1 MTMILNSKNI
11 LGTEGTVPVG
21 SIGIFAGADDNF
33 YGKLSDG
40 STFILGGSVSLGT
53 SSTDL
58 NIGTTSIIG
67 GTSYGI
73 LFQDALGNLNQ
84 SDRFV
89 YDTSI
94 DSFSIG
100 TPSWYG
106 GLGYSASFTI
116 TSDKKYA
123 FRVADSDGISAFSVF
138 NDLTNTKNHN
148 VVVSESSFYTSTP
161 LESQISWQNS
171 TFTIFGQLPGSF
183 PSAVGNDYIFTL
195 KDSSTNDIMQ
205 VRQDGRV
212 LIGRVSSITDY
223 DSILNI
229 NNSVRDKTIPL
240 VKITSAT
247 SSDMQS
253 LVIKRQSTEI
263 FEVTNSGTT
272 SVYDL
277 KVNNNLSLPS
287 GSNKLVGT
295 VSLVSGSASVINSLV
310 STSSIILVTKQ
321 NGNTSI
327 SNPILSV
334 QKFGGSFSILSS
346 DSSDVDEVG
355 YFIFNTH

>member
-1 MTMILNSKNI
+1 MSIILNSKNI
-11 LGTEGTVPVG
+11 LGTEGSVPVG

-40 STFILGGSVSLGT
+40 TTFVLGGS
-53 SSTDL
+53 SSMTASNQL
-58 NIGTTSIIG
+58 IIGSSSIIS
-67 GTSYGI
+67 GTQNGI
-73 LFQDALGNLNQ
+73 LYQDSSGNLSQ

-89 YDTSI
+89 YNTSL

-116 TSDKKYA
+116 TSGKKYA

-138 NDLTNTKNHN
+138 NDLTNVKNHN
-148 VVVSESSFYTSTP
+148 VVVSESQFYTSTP
-161 LESQISWQNS
+161 LENSTLNS
-171 TFTIFGQLPGSF
+171 TFQIFGKLPGSF

-195 KDSSTNDIMQ
+195 TDSNTNGIMN

-212 LIGRVSSITDY
+212 MIGRAASMSDY

-229 NNSVRDKTIPL
+229 NNSVRDQTIPL
-240 VKITSAT
+240 LKITSAT
-247 SSDMQS
+247 SSDMTS
-253 LVIKRQSTEI
+253 FVIKRQSTDI
-263 FEVTNSGTT
+263 FEVSNLGTAST
-272 SVYDL
+272 FDL
-277 KVNNNLSLPS
+277 KVNNNLSLPT

-295 VSLVSGSASVINSLV
+295 VSLVSGSASITNSLV

-327 SNPILSV
+327 SNPVLSV
-334 QKFGGSFSILSS
+334 QKFGGSFSIFSS
-346 DSSDVDEVG
+346 DSSDTDEVG
-355 YFIFNTH
+355 YLIFNTH